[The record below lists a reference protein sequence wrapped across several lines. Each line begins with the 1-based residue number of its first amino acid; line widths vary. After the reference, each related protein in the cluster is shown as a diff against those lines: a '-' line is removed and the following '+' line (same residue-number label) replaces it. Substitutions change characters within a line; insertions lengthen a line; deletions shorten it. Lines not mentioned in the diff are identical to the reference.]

1 MLLRVGEKRVE
12 GTRILSSCLEYEN
25 RRKVE

>member
-12 GTRILSSCLEYEN
+12 GTRMLTSCLEKGKG
-25 RRKVE
+25 RKVE